1 MMLVVVGELRFP
13 RVVVLGEPLSKA
25 QVKTGRCRSSGHLAA
40 RRVSRSSG
48 VPGSIPEQSKK
59 KLFFVFLTFELL
71 IGNSNCLSV
80 ILRFKT

>member
-40 RRVSRSSG
+40 RRVSRFSG
-48 VPGSIPEQSKK
+48 FPVRFQSRAK
-59 KLFFVFLTFELL
+59 KLIFFVFLTFELL